1 MVGGQKKTGQGRMDA
16 AIDHFAQMGYN
27 KADVRKV
34 VNNLIK
40 NVYGDKGWPFL
51 EESGYLVVQEA
62 LFEKQ
67 EQEEKLQLQLLQEE
81 QQVEAQQQEGAMMGA
96 PPESDMPIVKVH
108 NEVPSETVFA
118 VEQTEQLVPM
128 IIDPPAPKAAL
139 PHPPATGSGRTR
151 LPCYGWISE
160 SESDSDYEEFLA
172 SRQQQVHVPTSGR
185 DLPKRKRPSRWDVK

>member
-67 EQEEKLQLQLLQEE
+67 EQDEKLQLQLVQEE
-81 QQVEAQQQEGAMMGA
+81 HQVEVQQQEGAMMGA

-108 NEVPSETVFA
+108 NELHCHIRQLQEAVAQGFPAMDGSVSLRVTQTMKSFLQVDNSRCMSQLQDETF
-118 VEQTEQLVPM
+118 L
-128 IIDPPAPKAAL
+128 K
-139 PHPPATGSGRTR
+139 GSG
-151 LPCYGWISE
+151 
-160 SESDSDYEEFLA
+160 
-172 SRQQQVHVPTSGR
+172 QVGGM
-185 DLPKRKRPSRWDVK
+185 